1 MTQSVGLIWLNF
13 IPKRQNSKIDLI
25 QLQLLK
31 IIGTLQALTQINVE
45 RMLLAAAILISAFLL
60 NLFLPW
66 WSIAIP
72 GLIFGYVFNKKA
84 LVSFGL
90 GFLALFLLWGGQALY
105 IHLANDAI
113 LSTRIA
119 EMLSVGSPIIVVLVT
134 GILGGLVSGLAA
146 LTGSLV
152 KETPSSRKFS

>member
-1 MTQSVGLIWLNF
+1 
-13 IPKRQNSKIDLI
+13 
-25 QLQLLK
+25 
-31 IIGTLQALTQINVE
+31 
-45 RMLLAAAILISAFLL
+45 MLLTVLIIITAFLL

-72 GLIFGYVFNKKA
+72 GLILGYWSNQKA
-84 LVSFGL
+84 LPSFGW

-119 EMLSVGSPIIVVLVT
+119 EMLSVGSPIVVVLIT
-134 GILGGLVSGLAA
+134 GILGGLVSGLAT

-152 KETPSSRKFS
+152 KDTPRKFS